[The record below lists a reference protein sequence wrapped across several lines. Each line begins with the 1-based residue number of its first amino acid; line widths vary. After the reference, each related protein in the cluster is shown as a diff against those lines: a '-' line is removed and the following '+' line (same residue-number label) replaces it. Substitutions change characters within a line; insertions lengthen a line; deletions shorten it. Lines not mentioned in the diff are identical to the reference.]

1 MHFKL
6 VIALV
11 DEENTKKIIKAARKA
26 GAKGATVISQAHGEG
41 LHRERTFFG
50 MGLAHQRDMVLML
63 VEEHFVKEVLER
75 IAEAGEFDDKS
86 GTGIAFSIDVD
97 DAVGIGHQ
105 IEELTQE
112 VESEL

>member
-11 DEENTKKIIKAARKA
+11 DESSTKGIIKAARSA
-26 GAKGATVISQAHGEG
+26 GAKGATVIGQAHGEG
-41 LHRERTFFG
+41 LQRERTFFG

-63 VEEHFVKEVLER
+63 VEEHFATAVLEKIN
-75 IAEAGEFDDKS
+75 IAGGFDEKP
-86 GTGIAFSIDVD
+86 GTGIAFTIDVD
-97 DAVGIGHQ
+97 DAVGVAHQ
-105 IEELTQE
+105 IQELTQE